1 MTTPKNLPA
10 RPAMLPLS
18 IAIAAVL
25 AAAAP
30 LVRAQS
36 LVELYESARAY
47 DAAYQSAKLQ
57 YDANLA
63 RADQAKAGILPTAG
77 VSAGVTRTG
86 FENTAPEIDRSF
98 NTQNA
103 TLNLAQP
110 LYRPG
115 NWATYQQAAKQV
127 EQSQAQLETANQ
139 DLIVRTSQAYFDV
152 LAAQDTL
159 TFVRAQKIATGEQLA
174 SAKRNFEVGTS
185 TITDTREAQARYD
198 LVISQEIAAEND
210 LRVKKLA
217 LDTLVGKTEA
227 QPKPLLVPV
236 ILPAVEPADVTTWV
250 QQSEVVHPNIRLAQ
264 SGVEIAELEV
274 KKAEAGHKPTVDLQ
288 ASYNVTRNPSGT
300 ASTIPPFAFRTNT
313 TTVGVVLNV
322 PLFAGF
328 ATQNRVRET
337 LSLRDKAQSDL
348 EGARRTVAQATR
360 TAFFGVQSGQGQV
373 KALEAAEASSQSA
386 LDANKLGYQV
396 GVRIN
401 IDVLNSQS
409 QLFQTKRDLAKARY
423 DVLLG
428 DLKLRQANGTLTPE
442 DLQKINALLS
452 TQPVSAATSAMPAA
466 PVVTAAAAPAAPA
479 ATSAAT
485 APPAAVQ
492 VEAAVRAWAAA
503 WSAKDVAA
511 YLDAYSPDFVP
522 PGRASRQAWE
532 KQRRTRIERQA
543 GIEVKVENLQVA
555 VNGEQATAT
564 FTQAYK
570 AGAASSTSRK
580 QLLLKNTAGR
590 WLIVNEKTL

>member
-1 MTTPKNLPA
+1 MTTPKKPPA

-18 IAIAAVL
+18 IAAAVAML
-25 AAAAP
+25 AMAP
-30 LVRAQS
+30 LAHAQS
-36 LVELYESARAY
+36 LVELYESARAF

-63 RADQAKAGILPTAG
+63 RADQAQAGILPTAG
-77 VSAGVTRTG
+77 LSAGVSRTS
-86 FENTAPEIDRSF
+86 FENTAPVIDRSF

-103 TLNLAQP
+103 TLNLSQP
-110 LYRPG
+110 LYRPA
-115 NWATYQQAAKQV
+115 NWATYQQASRQVDLAK
-127 EQSQAQLETANQ
+127 AQLESADQ

-159 TFVRAQKIATGEQLA
+159 TFVRAQKAAVAEQLA

-198 LVISQEIAAEND
+198 LVIAQELAAEND

-217 LDTLVGKTEA
+217 LDTLVGKAETR
-227 QPKPLLVPV
+227 PKPLSSPV
-236 ILPAVEPADVTTWV
+236 GLPTIAPADVETWV
-250 QQSEVVHPNIRLAQ
+250 AQSELVHPGIRQAQ
-264 SGVEIAELEV
+264 SNVEIAELEV
-274 KKAEAGHKPTVDLQ
+274 NKAEAGHKPTLDAT

-300 ASTIPPFAFRTNT
+300 ATTIPPFAFRTNT
-313 TTVGVVLNV
+313 TTVGVLLNV

-337 LSLRDKAQSDL
+337 LSLRDKAKSDL

-360 TAFFGVQSGQGQV
+360 TAYFGVQSGQGQV
-373 KALEAAEASSQSA
+373 KALEAAELSSQSA

-442 DLQKINALLS
+442 DLQKINALL
-452 TQPVSAATSAMPAA
+452 
-466 PVVTAAAAPAAPA
+466 
-479 ATSAAT
+479 
-485 APPAAVQ
+485 
-492 VEAAVRAWAAA
+492 
-503 WSAKDVAA
+503 AK
-511 YLDAYSPDFVP
+511 
-522 PGRASRQAWE
+522 
-532 KQRRTRIERQA
+532 
-543 GIEVKVENLQVA
+543 
-555 VNGEQATAT
+555 
-564 FTQAYK
+564 
-570 AGAASSTSRK
+570 
-580 QLLLKNTAGR
+580 
-590 WLIVNEKTL
+590 